1 MTDLP
6 PTEDA
11 SAAALPIIDAGS
23 ANDDA
28 PTAAQARA
36 ERRLQVRAALL
47 LIATVA
53 LLVCSGLYLMWI
65 RGAFEETQ
73 RLILLSDDAEGV
85 QVGMDMTFAGFPIGR
100 VRSFGLGEDARVRIV
115 VDVPVKDIKWL
126 RASSVFTL
134 ERGLVGGARLR
145 AFTGMLEDKPLPPDA
160 EREVLSGDV
169 SAEIPAMVADARD
182 VLGNIKRM
190 TDENS
195 EFNNA
200 VMQLRR
206 FAQRVNGVKTG
217 LIGALTGDDMD
228 AKRASDLLSTS
239 QQLIK
244 RLSELTLHVDAAVQK
259 ADQQVLGKDG
269 LVAGARVSVSELNA
283 LLASTRQALEKAD
296 AILKDAQAI
305 AGNAREASADL
316 GSLRADV
323 ESSLQQ
329 VDGLITELNRK
340 WPFAPKAQEI
350 RLP

>member
-1 MTDLP
+1 
-6 PTEDA
+6 
-11 SAAALPIIDAGS
+11 
-23 ANDDA
+23 
-28 PTAAQARA
+28 
-36 ERRLQVRAALL
+36 
-47 LIATVA
+47 
-53 LLVCSGLYLMWI
+53 
-65 RGAFEETQ
+65 
-73 RLILLSDDAEGV
+73 
-85 QVGMDMTFAGFPIGR
+85 
-100 VRSFGLGEDARVRIV
+100 
-115 VDVPVKDIKWL
+115 
-126 RASSVFTL
+126 
-134 ERGLVGGARLR
+134 
-145 AFTGMLEDKPLPPDA
+145 
-160 EREVLSGDV
+160 
-169 SAEIPAMVADARD
+169 MVADARD

-195 EFNNA
+195 ELNNA

>member
-47 LIATVA
+47 LLATVA

-126 RASSVFTL
+126 RAWSAAPACAPSPACWKTNPC
-134 ERGLVGGARLR
+134 RL
-145 AFTGMLEDKPLPPDA
+145 M
-160 EREVLSGDV
+160 
-169 SAEIPAMVADARD
+169 
-182 VLGNIKRM
+182 
-190 TDENS
+190 
-195 EFNNA
+195 
-200 VMQLRR
+200 
-206 FAQRVNGVKTG
+206 
-217 LIGALTGDDMD
+217 
-228 AKRASDLLSTS
+228 
-239 QQLIK
+239 
-244 RLSELTLHVDAAVQK
+244 
-259 ADQQVLGKDG
+259 
-269 LVAGARVSVSELNA
+269 LNA
-283 LLASTRQALEKAD
+283 KSSAATSPPKSPPWWPTRAMC
-296 AILKDAQAI
+296 
-305 AGNAREASADL
+305 SAT
-316 GSLRADV
+316 
-323 ESSLQQ
+323 SS
-329 VDGLITELNRK
+329 
-340 WPFAPKAQEI
+340 A
-350 RLP
+350 

>member
-1 MTDLP
+1 
-6 PTEDA
+6 
-11 SAAALPIIDAGS
+11 
-23 ANDDA
+23 
-28 PTAAQARA
+28 
-36 ERRLQVRAALL
+36 
-47 LIATVA
+47 
-53 LLVCSGLYLMWI
+53 
-65 RGAFEETQ
+65 
-73 RLILLSDDAEGV
+73 
-85 QVGMDMTFAGFPIGR
+85 
-100 VRSFGLGEDARVRIV
+100 
-115 VDVPVKDIKWL
+115 
-126 RASSVFTL
+126 
-134 ERGLVGGARLR
+134 
-145 AFTGMLEDKPLPPDA
+145 MLEDKPLPPDA

-195 EFNNA
+195 ELNNA

-206 FAQRVNGVKTG
+206 FAQRVNDVKTG

>member
-145 AFTGMLEDKPLPPDA
+145 AFTGML
-160 EREVLSGDV
+160 
-169 SAEIPAMVADARD
+169 
-182 VLGNIKRM
+182 
-190 TDENS
+190 
-195 EFNNA
+195 A
-200 VMQLRR
+200 VDR
-206 FAQRVNGVKTG
+206 K
-217 LIGALTGDDMD
+217 
-228 AKRASDLLSTS
+228 
-239 QQLIK
+239 
-244 RLSELTLHVDAAVQK
+244 
-259 ADQQVLGKDG
+259 
-269 LVAGARVSVSELNA
+269 SV
-283 LLASTRQALEKAD
+283 
-296 AILKDAQAI
+296 
-305 AGNAREASADL
+305 
-316 GSLRADV
+316 V
-323 ESSLQQ
+323 
-329 VDGLITELNRK
+329 
-340 WPFAPKAQEI
+340 
-350 RLP
+350 

>member
-1 MTDLP
+1 MTALP
-6 PTEDA
+6 PDSRA
-11 SAAALPIIDAGS
+11 DQPIIDAGS
-23 ANDDA
+23 ASGA
-28 PTAAQARA
+28 VPTRA
-36 ERRLQVRAALL
+36 ERRLQTRAALL
-47 LIATVA
+47 LIATTA
-53 LLVCSGLYLMWI
+53 LLICAGLYLMWI
-65 RGAFEETQ
+65 RGAFEDTQ

-115 VDVPVKDIKWL
+115 VDVPVKDTKWL

-134 ERGLVGGARLR
+134 ERGLVGAARLR
-145 AFTGMLEDKPLPPDA
+145 AFTGMMEDKPLPPDA

-190 TDENS
+190 TDEHS
-195 EFNNA
+195 ELNNA

-217 LIGALTGDDMD
+217 LIGALTGDDID
-228 AKRASDLLSTS
+228 AKRASDLLASS
-239 QQLIK
+239 QQLM
-244 RLSELTLHVDAAVQK
+244 RHLSELALHIDAAVQK
-259 ADQQVLGKDG
+259 ADQQVLGKNG
-269 LVAGARVSVSELNA
+269 LIENANASIAQISA
-283 LLASTRQALEKAD
+283 LLSSARQALAKTD

-316 GSLRADV
+316 GSLRAEV
-323 ESSLQQ
+323 ESNLQQ
-329 VDGLITELNRK
+329 IDSLMSELNRK
-340 WPFAPKAQEI
+340 WPFAPKTQEI

>member
-1 MTDLP
+1 MNDLP
-6 PTEDA
+6 PTDTTG
-11 SAAALPIIDAGS
+11 AALPIIGAGS

-47 LIATVA
+47 LIATAA
-53 LLVCSGLYLMWI
+53 LLVCAALYLMWI

-100 VRSFGLGEDARVRIV
+100 VSSIGLGEDARVRIEV
-115 VDVPVKDIKWL
+115 EVPVKDTKWL
-126 RASSVFTL
+126 RATSIFTL

-145 AFTGMLEDKPLPPDA
+145 AFTGMMDDKPLPPDS
-160 EREVLSGDV
+160 EHEVLIGDV
-169 SAEIPAMVADARD
+169 ASEIPAMVGDARD
-182 VLGNIKRM
+182 VLDNVRRM

-195 EFNNA
+195 ELNNA
-200 VMQLRR
+200 VAQLRR
-206 FAQRVNGVKTG
+206 FTQRVNGVKTG
-217 LIGALTGDDMD
+217 LIGALTGDDAD
-228 AKRASDLLSTS
+228 ATRASAALAAS

-244 RLSELTLHVDAAVQK
+244 RLSDLAHHLDAAVQK

-269 LVAGARVSVSELNA
+269 LIAGARVSVSELNA
-283 LLASTRQALEKAD
+283 LLADTRKALAKTD

-305 AGNAREASADL
+305 SGNAREATADL
-316 GSLRADV
+316 GTLRAEV

-350 RLP
+350 QLP

>member
-195 EFNNA
+195 ELNNA

-244 RLSELTLHVDAAVQK
+244 RLSELTLHVDAA
-259 ADQQVLGKDG
+259 
-269 LVAGARVSVSELNA
+269 VSVSELNA